1 MERSMDHHRHIP
13 AKPIISAAE
22 KAITL
27 LRATSDFRQPKF
39 NAGNIRHVK
48 KAVRGRPPRAEE
60 AAERRLTIRW
70 SDKEYRLVER
80 AADSSGNSLAA
91 WARTV
96 LLDAAKRGP
105 APRRDGP
112 PDTDGR
118 SVPTS
123 DSS

>member
-1 MERSMDHHRHIP
+1 
-13 AKPIISAAE
+13 
-22 KAITL
+22 
-27 LRATSDFRQPKF
+27 
-39 NAGNIRHVK
+39 VK

-70 SDKEYRLVER
+70 SGKEYRLVER

-105 APRRDGP
+105 APRRDGA
-112 PDTDGR
+112 PDADGR
-118 SVPTS
+118 SIPTS